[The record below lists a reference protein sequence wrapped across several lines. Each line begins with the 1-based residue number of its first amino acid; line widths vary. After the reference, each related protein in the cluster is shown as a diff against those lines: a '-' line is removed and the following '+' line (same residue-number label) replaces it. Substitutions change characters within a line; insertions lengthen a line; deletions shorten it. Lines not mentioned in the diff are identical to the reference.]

1 MPTNIEFA
9 KQILTDV
16 FNLKSTTVDKV
27 IRQIQASGDTA
38 RIQTNSIRQNL
49 GGQQF
54 SRLQNSLNQS
64 GEARGD
70 YEEPRA
76 TEYDV
81 DMDQEREAQEGDAQN
96 QMDLEDEWSGDEE
109 APEMPGFEGTR
120 DKLDALSIRKES
132 IQFSLKDYLINEENM
147 VNIDLSDP
155 AAATAE
161 VRKMSRIANNS
172 PDRLR
177 KQQLQD
183 VRDERSEAQETED
196 ATKPLRMQIANTKQR
211 LVLLN
216 KKLADIQRR
225 EGGIQ

>member
-120 DKLDALSIRKES
+120 DQLDSLSIRKEN

>member
-9 KQILTDV
+9 RQILTDV

-27 IRQIQASGDTA
+27 IRQIQSSGDTA

-54 SRLQNSLNQS
+54 SRLQNSLNQ
-64 GEARGD
+64 GGD
-70 YEEPRA
+70 SEEDPRA
-76 TEYDV
+76 TDYDV
-81 DMDQEREAQEGDAQN
+81 DMDQEREGQEGDAHN
-96 QMDLEDEWSGDEE
+96 QMDLEDEWSDDDEQ

-120 DKLDALSIRKES
+120 DKLDAMSIRKEG

-147 VNIDLSDP
+147 VNVDLSDP
-155 AAATAE
+155 AGAAAE
-161 VRKMSRIANNS
+161 VKKMARIANNS

-177 KQQLQD
+177 KQQIQD
-183 VRDERSEAQETED
+183 VRDEKSEAQDMEGP
-196 ATKPLRMQIANTKQR
+196 TKTLQMQIANTKQR